1 MENLETG
8 HHILHVQRHVEVEF
22 SIVKESVI
30 TQHHQMVV
38 EIVLVM
44 HVKVEVAQISHA
56 KVRDHK
62 KFVLLPECFI
72 L

>member
-1 MENLETG
+1 MESLETG

-22 SIVKESVI
+22 SIGKENVI
-30 TQHHQMVV
+30 TQHPQMVV

-44 HVKVEVAQISHA
+44 RVKVEVAQISHA

-62 KFVLLPECFI
+62 KFVLLPNFI
-72 L
+72 AL

>member
-1 MENLETG
+1 MESLETG

-22 SIVKESVI
+22 SIVKENVI
-30 TQHHQMVV
+30 TQHPQMVV

-44 HVKVEVAQISHA
+44 RVKVEVAQISHA

-62 KFVLLPECFI
+62 KFVLLPNFI
-72 L
+72 AL